1 MRSYRYEKSVPVVSE
16 PSEPQDL
23 FSKVRANARANVPAP
38 APAAAQ
44 PPGSRPSAGQMADA
58 PFFCRRCGGYAQFS
72 GYAYPLCGQ
81 CRVELSSRPFPPG
94 VWAFLAAFA
103 IVFLLALL
111 RLPGAVAAG
120 VTFERGQRAEARG
133 DFNTAA
139 DRYIAVIRRFPEAT
153 SVLVRGAVVSA
164 EAGRAKEGH
173 ALLNRLRGRTLS
185 NADIP
190 ALDRA
195 ERKIWKTLSAE
206 RAESAK

>member
-1 MRSYRYEKSVPVVSE
+1 MSE

-23 FSKVRANARANVPAP
+23 FSKVRANARAEAAAP
-38 APAAAQ
+38 VPAAARSQ
-44 PPGSRPSAGQMADA
+44 GSQPSAPQIADA

-111 RLPGAVAAG
+111 RLPGAVVAG
-120 VTFERGQRAEARG
+120 VTFERGQRAEARA
-133 DFNTAA
+133 DFNAAA

-153 SVLVRGAVVSA
+153 SVLVRGAIACA
-164 EAGRAKEGH
+164 EAGRAREGH

-185 NADIP
+185 NAEIP

-206 RAESAK
+206 RAEGTK